1 MAVARADM
9 AFGQTMVLCIGADQ
23 ILVSVGAD
31 GQPLL
36 DENGHPVSHD
46 APCPDCVIGSLAL
59 PIGAHAPD
67 PHPLFLTSVDETA
80 YRAAN
85 HAVRLQGG
93 QGRDPPL
100 AA

>member
-23 ILVSVGAD
+23 IRVSVGPD
-31 GQPLL
+31 GEPLL
-36 DENGHPVSHD
+36 DENGHPSAHD

-59 PIGAHAPD
+59 PQAAHTPD
-67 PHPLFLTSVDETA
+67 LNPVFLTSVDETA

-93 QGRDPPL
+93 QGRDPPQ